1 MTQGVVAVDA
11 TSLDSHALLSSQTS
25 SSETTMSP
33 RSTQTMVV
41 SNFTARVDGENKH
54 PFDATLTEGDTDES
68 PQFDLLKEDA
78 SISRRYHAV
87 SRLTKDG

>member
-1 MTQGVVAVDA
+1 
-11 TSLDSHALLSSQTS
+11 
-25 SSETTMSP
+25 
-33 RSTQTMVV
+33 MVV